1 MGTITAI
8 IIAFLSIVT
17 DPNGKSIVTDPN
29 GKISATTTTSIVTD
43 PNGKP

>member
-8 IIAFLSIVT
+8 IIALLSIVT